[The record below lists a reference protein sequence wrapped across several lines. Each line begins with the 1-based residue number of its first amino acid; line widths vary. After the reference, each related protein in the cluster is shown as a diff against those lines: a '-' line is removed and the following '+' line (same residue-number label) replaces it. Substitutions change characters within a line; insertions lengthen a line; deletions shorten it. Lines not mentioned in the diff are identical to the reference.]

1 MANYTLE
8 EVTSRRAAREFLD
21 LPKRLY
27 RNEPHW
33 ICPLDSDIEN
43 RFHPQTNELLHDGEA
58 IRWIALDERGRAVG
72 RIAAFYN
79 RELVKASEYQPTG
92 GCGFFES
99 IDDQRVADLLFD
111 AARDWL
117 AARGLEAMDGPINF
131 GDRDSWWGLLVKGF
145 EFTPLYCNPY
155 NFEYYVRLFENYG
168 FKNYFNQH
176 TYLRELAEGLF
187 PENVYER
194 VKRLKEEPR
203 YRFEHMDKRRI
214 EKYADDFLEVYN
226 KGWAGFSGVKPID
239 REHAFALLK
248 KMRPIIDEHLM
259 YFAYYDDRP
268 IGFFLMIPDLN
279 GVIGPLKGR
288 FGLLQKFRFL
298 WRLKVTKKATRI
310 FALIFGVVPEFQGK
324 GIESGMIYTFEQDVA
339 KKIKFR
345 YKSLE
350 LAWIG
355 DFNPVMMRMVE
366 NYVCAQKHKMHT
378 TYRYLFDRTKEF
390 KRAPRMNLRKR
401 EPATAAE

>member
-27 RNEPHW
+27 RDEPHW

-43 RFHPQTNELLHDGEA
+43 RFRPQTNELLHDGEA

-168 FKNYFNQH
+168 FQNYFNQH

-194 VKRLKEEPR
+194 VKRL
-203 YRFEHMDKRRI
+203 
-214 EKYADDFLEVYN
+214 
-226 KGWAGFSGVKPID
+226 
-239 REHAFALLK
+239 
-248 KMRPIIDEHLM
+248 
-259 YFAYYDDRP
+259 
-268 IGFFLMIPDLN
+268 
-279 GVIGPLKGR
+279 
-288 FGLLQKFRFL
+288 
-298 WRLKVTKKATRI
+298 
-310 FALIFGVVPEFQGK
+310 
-324 GIESGMIYTFEQDVA
+324 
-339 KKIKFR
+339 
-345 YKSLE
+345 
-350 LAWIG
+350 
-355 DFNPVMMRMVE
+355 
-366 NYVCAQKHKMHT
+366 
-378 TYRYLFDRTKEF
+378 
-390 KRAPRMNLRKR
+390 
-401 EPATAAE
+401 